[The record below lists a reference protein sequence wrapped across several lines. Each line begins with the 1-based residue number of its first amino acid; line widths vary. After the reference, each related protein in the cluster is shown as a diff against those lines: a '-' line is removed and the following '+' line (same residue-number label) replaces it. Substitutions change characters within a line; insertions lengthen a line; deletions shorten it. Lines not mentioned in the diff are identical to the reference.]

1 MMVRVLAGAAILACL
16 AAPAR
21 AGDRPWHLVR
31 GHDVAVVGQQSPK
44 ALRTIAIEIEQ
55 FHATIAAAIRS
66 ARTPAMPT
74 VLYAFEDRSTMEPF
88 VPLYHGK
95 PAMLG
100 GYCLCGGTADAN
112 LIVANLASSADS
124 SAIIF
129 HEYTHLLIRNA
140 AQTVPV
146 WLNEGIAEYY
156 STFRLMYNGHRAE
169 IGRPIEHHVALLRR
183 EMIPLHE
190 LLAVNQ
196 YSPLYNEGDRRSI
209 FYAESW
215 ALTHYL
221 LTERPDGAA
230 AVNDYVAAVASG
242 KPPEA
247 AFVDAFG
254 ETPAAIYPRLR
265 QYVQRPVFKS
275 KAYVLDQRVEVDEPE
290 NARTLPT
297 AEIDARLGRIQL
309 RINRGAEAAARIE
322 AAAAQ
327 PSGGAEAQLAL
338 ALLRLHQERTDEARE
353 PLERAAALA
362 PDDFITQYVYG
373 LLLLRD
379 TIDAPRGTDD
389 KRELAHA
396 ALTRAVAANPESA
409 DALAWQAYADL
420 AARTRLDEAREATR
434 RAIALAP
441 HQQSY
446 RIQLADIDAAATEPR
461 PGAQSR
467 RPPEVEAAAERRGAP
482 PALETDLR
490 PVQAGEDRILGDLMS
505 IDCSGD
511 GVRFSVR
518 SGSRLVTATA
528 ERLEDVELTS
538 FSSRD
543 LSVSCGARTPPDRV
557 YLTSKGGHAVAVEF
571 LPRDYVP

>member
-1 MMVRVLAGAAILACL
+1 MMARVLAGAALLACL

-31 GHDVAVVGQQSPK
+31 GHDIAVVGQQSPK

-74 VLYAFEDRSTMEPF
+74 VLYAFEDRGTMEPF

-95 PAMLG
+95 PAKLG

-183 EMIPLHE
+183 EMIPLQE

-242 KPPEA
+242 KPPDA

-290 NARTLPT
+290 NARTLPP

-322 AAAAQ
+322 AAAR

-338 ALLRLHQERTDEARE
+338 ALLRLHEERPDEARE
-353 PLERAAALA
+353 PLERAVALA
-362 PDDFITQYVYG
+362 PNDFITQYVYG

-379 TIDAPRGTDD
+379 TIDAPRGSDD

-409 DALAWQAYADL
+409 DALAWQAYSDL
-420 AARTRLDEAREATR
+420 AAGTRLDEAREATR

-446 RIQLADIDAAATEPR
+446 RIQLADIDAAAAER
-461 PGAQSR
+461 HEGAQPRRRPEAVIAGERR
-467 RPPEVEAAAERRGAP
+467 RPPS
-482 PALETDLR
+482 LETDLR
-490 PVQAGEDRILGDLMS
+490 PVQSGEERILGDLIS
-505 IDCSGD
+505 IECSGD
-511 GVRFSVR
+511 DVRFSVR
-518 SGSRLVTATA
+518 VGSRLVVATA
-528 ERLEDVELTS
+528 ERLQDVELTS
-538 FSSRD
+538 FASPD

-557 YLTSKGGHAVAVEF
+557 YLTSKAGRALAVEF